1 MKLAVILGVCITFIV
16 SIFTA
21 GYDAKPGQP
30 KK

>member
-1 MKLAVILGVCITFIV
+1 MKLAVILGVCVTFLV